1 MKFDISIRAEAE
13 SDISEAYTWYE
24 RQLKGLGS
32 DFILCVE
39 EGLAK
44 IQRDPQIYPVVHRNV
59 RRVLI
64 HRFPYGI
71 FYILEEGV
79 ILILAVYH
87 AKRNPKQW
95 QARIR

>member
-1 MKFDISIRAEAE
+1 MKYGITIRAEAE

-24 RQLKGLGS
+24 RQRKGLGS

-39 EGLAK
+39 EGLGK
-44 IQRDPQIYPVVHRNV
+44 IQRDPQIYPLVHRNV
-59 RRVLI
+59 RRMLI

-87 AKRNPKQW
+87 AKRNPRRW
-95 QARIR
+95 QARI

>member
-1 MKFDISIRAEAE
+1 VKFGISIRAEAE

-24 RQLKGLGS
+24 RQWKGLGS

-44 IQRDPQIYPVVHRNV
+44 IQRDPQIYPAVHRNV
-59 RRVLI
+59 RRMLI

-71 FYILEEGV
+71 FYILEVDV

-95 QARIR
+95 QARI